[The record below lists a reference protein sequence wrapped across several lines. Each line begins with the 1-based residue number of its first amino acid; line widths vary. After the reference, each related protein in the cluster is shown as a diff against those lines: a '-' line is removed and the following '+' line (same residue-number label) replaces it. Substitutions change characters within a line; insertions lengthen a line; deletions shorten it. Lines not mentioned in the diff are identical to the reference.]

1 MMKLPLSV
9 TTGPAFARAMRRIA
23 FGESSFVCRL
33 RRTEVCAN
41 GETSMGTPGVYLGIH
56 VSKLYVGIEA
66 SKLTLVPKTTES
78 FR

>member
-9 TTGPAFARAMRRIA
+9 TTGPAFARAMRRVA
-23 FGESSFVCRL
+23 FGESSIVCRL

-41 GETSMGTPGVYLGIH
+41 GETSMGTPEVYLGG
-56 VSKLYVGIEA
+56 VGELCVRVGTG
-66 SKLTLVPKTTES
+66 KLTLVPKTAEF

>member
-1 MMKLPLSV
+1 MIKFPLSV

-23 FGESSFVCRL
+23 FGDSSFVCRL

-41 GETSMGTPGVYLGIH
+41 GETSMGTPEVYLEYMSESCVRAVTAI
-56 VSKLYVGIEA
+56 
-66 SKLTLVPKTTES
+66 LTLVPKMAEF